1 MTWHRMKKGLWKR
14 DHAAGEKNKRQ
25 ISSIVGHKYERGTRK
40 EEKQGNSVCITSRGA
55 RGGTCE
61 YSSVVTGTKGGN
73 TAVLRRDL
81 ILYDIL

>member
-1 MTWHRMKKGLWKR
+1 LAEDGKGSWKR
-14 DHAAGEKNKRQ
+14 DHAAVEKNERQ

-61 YSSVVTGTKGGN
+61 YSSVVTGTKRGN
-73 TAVLRRDL
+73 TAVLRRGL